1 MGLTDKKLWF
11 SDAQD
16 ITEDAAST
24 SYIDTQVAGRAVDE
38 LWLVVNVNTTFVSAN
53 KSGTLTIKL
62 ETDDGTDFS
71 GATVLYTSAAI
82 PEASLVAGYNC
93 VKMRLPDGLNR
104 YIHLYYDE
112 NDGDSFTAGKLD
124 AFLTMAPGLY

>member
-11 SDAQD
+11 SDAQA
-16 ITEDAAST
+16 ITADTAST

-38 LWLVVNVNTTFVSAN
+38 LWLVVNVNTTFVSTGKA
-53 KSGTLTIKL
+53 GTLTIKL
-62 ETDDGTDFS
+62 ETDDENTFD

-82 PEASLVAGYNC
+82 AEASLVAGYNC

-104 YIHLYYDE
+104 YIRLHYDE
-112 NDGDSFTAGKLD
+112 NDGDSFTDGKLD

>member
-16 ITEDAAST
+16 IASTDVAST
-24 SYIDTQVAGRAVDE
+24 SYIDTKVAGRAVDE
-38 LWLVVNVNTTFVSAN
+38 LWLVVNVNTTFDG
-53 KSGTLTIKL
+53 GTSLTIKL
-62 ETDDGTDFS
+62 QTDDENTFTEATD
-71 GATVLYTSAAI
+71 LYTSAAI
-82 PEASLVAGYNC
+82 PKASLVAGYNC

-104 YIHLYYDE
+104 YIRLYYDVE
-112 NDGDSFTAGKLD
+112 GAFTAGKLD

>member
-16 ITEDAAST
+16 IASTDVAST
-24 SYIDTQVAGRAVDE
+24 SYIDTKVAGRAVDE
-38 LWLVVNVNTTFVSAN
+38 LWLVVNVNTTFT
-53 KSGTLTIKL
+53 KDTGTPTLTIKL
-62 ETDDGTDFS
+62 QTDDETTFTEATD
-71 GATVLYTSAAI
+71 LYTSAAI
-82 PEASLVAGYNC
+82 AQTALVAGYNC

-104 YIHLYYDE
+104 YIRLYYDVS
-112 NDGDSFTAGKLD
+112 GTFTTGKLD